1 MSMYTGKYD
10 FADRISSYNSLEEAL
25 KKTKIYAFGHDLVPL
40 AMKEPKDLVAYYPY
54 LIGIAIGN
62 KEGYQ
67 AIHLSSESYIDTSE
81 RERLE
86 WVLRDAKKYYRKC
99 KRKKEEFNI
108 DDCLKNICFFDQKDY
123 KRQVVERVAK
133 DGEKADV
140 DGIHIPMFDYGR
152 RIWYKDLVEVGWDK
166 MQAGMWV
173 FGLSRWFKEGKE
185 LLKEDGLVD

>member
-40 AMKEPKDLVAYYPY
+40 AIKEPKDLVAYYPY
-54 LIGIAIGN
+54 LASIVAGN

-67 AIHLSSESYIDTSE
+67 VIHLSSESYIDTSE

-99 KRKKEEFNI
+99 KRKKEKFNVEE
-108 DDCLKNICFFDQKDY
+108 CLKKIYFFEQKEY
-123 KRQVVERVAK
+123 EQQVVERVAK

-140 DGIHIPMFDYGR
+140 DGIHIPMFDYSR
-152 RIWYKDLVEVGWDK
+152 RLWYKDLVDAGWDK

-173 FGLSRWFKEGKE
+173 FGLSRWYKEGKE
-185 LLKEDGLVD
+185 LLKGDGLVD

>member
-1 MSMYTGKYD
+1 MSIYTGKYD

-54 LIGIAIGN
+54 LVGIAVGN

-67 AIHLSSESYIDTSE
+67 AIHLSGESYIDTSE

-108 DDCLKNICFFDQKDY
+108 EECLKKICFFDQKDY
-123 KRQVVERVAK
+123 KRQVIERVAK

-152 RIWYKDLVEVGWDK
+152 RIWYKDLVDAGWDE

>member
-54 LIGIAIGN
+54 LIGIAVGN

-99 KRKKEEFNI
+99 KRKKEDFNVEE
-108 DDCLKNICFFDQKDY
+108 CLKKICFFDQKDY

-152 RIWYKDLVEVGWDK
+152 RIWYKDLVDAGWDE

>member
-1 MSMYTGKYD
+1 MSMYTGKFD

-54 LIGIAIGN
+54 LVGIAVGN

-67 AIHLSSESYIDTSE
+67 SIHLSSESYIDTSE

-86 WVLRDAKKYYRKC
+86 WILRDAIKYYRKC
-99 KRKKEEFNI
+99 KRKKEPFVVEE
-108 DDCLKNICFFDQKDY
+108 CLKKVCFFDQKDY
-123 KRQVVERVAK
+123 KQQVVERVAK
-133 DGEKADV
+133 DGEKADIE
-140 DGIHIPMFDYGR
+140 GIHIPMFDYGR
-152 RIWYKDLVEVGWDK
+152 RLWYKDLVEAGWDE

-173 FGLSRWFKEGKE
+173 FGWNRWFVEGKE